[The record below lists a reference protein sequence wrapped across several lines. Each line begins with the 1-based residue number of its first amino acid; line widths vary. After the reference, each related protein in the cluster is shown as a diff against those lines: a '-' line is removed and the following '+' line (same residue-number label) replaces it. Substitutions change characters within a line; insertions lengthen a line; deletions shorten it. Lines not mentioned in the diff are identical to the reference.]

1 MRFLA
6 ALACALLVSMP
17 ALAQGANG
25 QAATQQQTISDVAA
39 AQLLVANNRLDDARK
54 LLEYILSSR
63 PEDRDA
69 LFLLGNVAVAQNK
82 YDEAVSLFRRLLVLE
97 PDAERVRLE
106 LARAFFLKGDYQN
119 ADRQFRFARAGD
131 IPDAAKENIDHF
143 LGAISR
149 LREWTFDFAL
159 GLAPDTNQ
167 NAATSASQVQIFG
180 LPFTLDPNARSQSG
194 VGLAGSADGE
204 WSPLVSDNIKARIGA
219 GISRIEYSGGKFDDM
234 TVSGYAGPQFL
245 YPDWDFSLLA
255 TGFQRWY
262 GNKSF
267 VSGIGGKLAGE
278 YGITSNL
285 LAAGSVGIQA
295 VTDRFTP
302 EQSGTLYTTQ
312 AQAAYVLSPS
322 SLAQLQLGFN
332 RQDAKIGA
340 YSYSGLWVSAAYQRD
355 LPVGFS
361 ASLQPAW
368 FVTRYDEALAAFG
381 KKRADDTLMLNL
393 TLLNRRLDYHGFT
406 PRFSYTFTD
415 QHSNLALYSYTRH
428 QFQIGLTSQF

>member
-6 ALACALLVSMP
+6 TLVCALFLSVP
-17 ALAQGANG
+17 VLAQDADGQGAKPS
-25 QAATQQQTISDVAA
+25 QAISDIAA

-54 LLEYILSSR
+54 LLEYTLSSR
-63 PEDRDA
+63 PEDKDA
-69 LFLLGNVAVAQNK
+69 LFLLGNVAVAQGK
-82 YDEAVSLFRRLLVLE
+82 YDEAISLFRRLLVKE
-97 PDAERVRLE
+97 PAAERVRLE

-119 ADRQFRFARAGD
+119 ADRQFRFARAGE

-149 LREWTFDFAL
+149 LREWTFDLAL

-194 VGLAGSADGE
+194 IGLAGAANAE

-219 GISRIEYSGGKFDDM
+219 GIARTEYSGGNFDDM
-234 TVSGYAGPQFL
+234 TLSGYAGPQFL
-245 YPDWDFSLLA
+245 FSDWDFSVLA

-267 VSGIGGKLAGE
+267 VSGVGGKLAGE
-278 YGITSNL
+278 YGITSDL
-285 LAAGSVGIQA
+285 LAGGSVGIQS

-302 EQSGTLYTTQ
+302 DQSGTLYTTQ
-312 AQAAYVLSPS
+312 TQATYVLSPS
-322 SLAQLQLGFN
+322 SLMQLQIGFN
-332 RQDAKIGA
+332 RQNAKIGA
-340 YSYSGLWVSAAYQRD
+340 YSYSGVWTSAAYQRD
-355 LPVGFS
+355 LPMGFS
-361 ASLQPAW
+361 ASVQPAW
-368 FVTRYDEALAAFG
+368 FVTRYDEALSAFG
-381 KKRADDTLMLNL
+381 KERADDTLMLNMS
-393 TLLNRRLDYHGFT
+393 LLNRRFDYHGFT

-415 QHSNLALYSYTRH
+415 QHSNIALYSYTRH
-428 QFQIGLTSQF
+428 QFQIGLTTQF

>member
-1 MRFLA
+1 MRFAA
-6 ALACALLVSMP
+6 ALLCASLIVAP
-17 ALAQGANG
+17 ALAQQPG
-25 QAATQQQTISDVAA
+25 QTVAISDADA
-39 AQLLVANNRLDDARK
+39 AQLLIANGRLDDAK
-54 LLEYILSSR
+54 KVLTHILDGKPDDSES
-63 PEDRDA
+63 
-69 LFLLGNVAVAQNK
+69 LFLLGTIAVAQVD
-82 YDEAVSLFRRLLVLE
+82 YDTAISLFRRLLVKE

-106 LARAFFLKGDYQN
+106 LARAFFLKADYQN

-194 VGLAGSADGE
+194 VGLAGAASGE
-204 WSPLVSDNIKARIGA
+204 WSPLVSDTVKARVGA
-219 GISRIEYSGGKFDDM
+219 NVSRVEYSGGNFDDM
-234 TVSGYAGPQFL
+234 TISGYAGPQFL
-245 YPDWDFSLLA
+245 FPDWDVSLLA

-262 GNKSF
+262 ANKSF
-267 VSGIGGKLAGE
+267 VSGVGGKLAGE
-278 YGITSNL
+278 YGITSDL
-285 LAAGSVGIQA
+285 LAGGSVGVQA

-302 EQSGTLYTTQ
+302 EQSGALTTTQ

-322 SLAQLQLGFN
+322 SLVQLQIGFN
-332 RQDAKIGA
+332 RQDARIAA
-340 YSYSGLWVSAAYQRD
+340 YSYSGIWTSLAYQRD
-355 LPVGFS
+355 LPFGFS
-361 ASLQPAW
+361 ASVQPAW
-368 FVTRYDEALAAFG
+368 FVTRYDEALPAFG
-381 KKRADDTLMLNL
+381 RKRADDALMLNVS
-393 TLLNRRLDYHGFT
+393 LLNRRFEYHGFT

>member
-1 MRFLA
+1 MRFAVVLLCASLIA
-6 ALACALLVSMP
+6 AP
-17 ALAQGANG
+17 AMAQQPG
-25 QAATQQQTISDVAA
+25 QAVAISETGA
-39 AQLLVANNRLDDARK
+39 AQLLVANGRLDDARR
-54 LLEYILSSR
+54 LLEYVLSSR

-119 ADRQFRFARAGD
+119 SDRQFRFARAGD
-131 IPDAAKENIDHF
+131 IPDTTKQNIDHF

-149 LREWTFDFAL
+149 LREWTFDFAF

-180 LPFTLDPNARSQSG
+180 LPFTLDPNARKQSG

-204 WSPLVSDNIKARIGA
+204 WSPLVSDNIKARVGA
-219 GISRIEYSGGKFDDM
+219 GISRVEYSGGNFDDM
-234 TVSGYAGPQFL
+234 TLSGYAGPQFL
-245 YPDWDFSLLA
+245 YSNWDFSLLA

-262 GNKSF
+262 ANKSF

-278 YGITSNL
+278 YGITSDL
-285 LAAGSVGIQA
+285 LAGGSFGIQA

-302 EQSGTLYTTQ
+302 QQSGTLFTTQ
-312 AQAAYVLSPS
+312 TQAAYVLSPS
-322 SLAQLQLGFN
+322 SLMQLQIGYN
-332 RQDAKIGA
+332 RQDARTGA
-340 YSYSGLWVSAAYQRD
+340 YSYSGFWTSIGYQRD
-355 LPVGFS
+355 LPFGFS
-361 ASLQPAW
+361 AGIQPAW
-368 FVTRYDEALAAFG
+368 FVTRYDEALPAFG
-381 KKRADDTLMLNL
+381 KTRADDALIFNV
-393 TLLNRRLDYHGFT
+393 TLLNRRFDYHGFT
-406 PRFSYTFTD
+406 PRISYTFTD

-428 QFQIGLTSQF
+428 QFQIGLTTQF

>member
-1 MRFLA
+1 MRFLT
-6 ALACALLVSMP
+6 ALACVFLVSVP
-17 ALAQGANG
+17 ALAQDGNEH
-25 QAATQQQTISDVAA
+25 AATQKQAISDIAA
-39 AQLLVANNRLDDARK
+39 AQLLVTNNRLDDARK
-54 LLEYILSSR
+54 LLEYILSAR

-82 YDEAVSLFRRLLVLE
+82 YDEAISLFRRQLVLE
-97 PDAERVRLE
+97 PGAERVRLE
-106 LARAFFLKGDYQN
+106 LARAFFLKRDYQN

-149 LREWTFDFAL
+149 LRTWTFDFGL

-204 WSPLVSDNIKARIGA
+204 WSPLVADNIKARIGA

-234 TVSGYAGPQFL
+234 TLSGYAGPQFL
-245 YPDWDFSLLA
+245 YPNWDFSLLA

-262 GNKSF
+262 ANKNF

-278 YGITSNL
+278 YGITSNI
-285 LAAGSVGIQA
+285 LAGGSFGIQA

-322 SLAQLQLGFN
+322 SLAQLQIGFN
-332 RQDAKIGA
+332 RQNARIGA
-340 YSYSGLWVSAAYQRD
+340 YSYSGVWTSAAYQRD
-355 LPVGFS
+355 LPFGFS
-361 ASLQPAW
+361 ASIQPAW
-368 FVTRYDEALAAFG
+368 FVTRYDEALPAFG
-381 KKRADDTLMLNL
+381 KTRADDTLMLNA
-393 TLLNRRLDYHGFT
+393 TILNRRFDYHGFT

>member
-6 ALACALLVSMP
+6 ALACALLVSAP

-204 WSPLVSDNIKARIGA
+204 WSSLVSDNIKARIGA

>member
-6 ALACALLVSMP
+6 TLACALLLSAP
-17 ALAQGANG
+17 ALAQDGAG
-25 QAATQQQTISDVAA
+25 QGTKPSQGISDIAA

-54 LLEYILSSR
+54 LLEYTLSAR

-69 LFLLGNVAVAQNK
+69 LFLLGNVAVAQGK
-82 YDEAVSLFRRLLVLE
+82 YDEAISLFRRLLVLE

-106 LARAFFLKGDYQN
+106 LARAFFLKADYQN

-194 VGLAGSADGE
+194 VGLAGSANGE
-204 WSPLVSDNIKARIGA
+204 WSPLVSDNIKARVGA
-219 GISRIEYSGGKFDDM
+219 GISRVEYSGGKFDDM
-234 TVSGYAGPQFL
+234 TLSGYAGPQFL
-245 YPDWDFSLLA
+245 YSDWDFSVLA

-262 GNKSF
+262 ANKSF

-278 YGITSNL
+278 YGITSDI
-285 LAAGSVGIQA
+285 LAGGSVGIQA

-302 EQSGTLYTTQ
+302 EQSGALYTTQ
-312 AQAAYVLSPS
+312 AQAAYVISPS
-322 SLAQLQLGFN
+322 SLVQFQIGFN
-332 RQDAKIGA
+332 RQAAKIGA
-340 YSYSGLWVSAAYQRD
+340 YSYSGVWTSAAYQRD
-355 LPVGFS
+355 LPFGFS
-361 ASLQPAW
+361 ASIQPAW
-368 FVTRYDEALAAFG
+368 FVTRYDQALPAFG
-381 KKRADDTLMLNL
+381 KTRADDALMLNV
-393 TLLNRRLDYHGFT
+393 TLLNRRFDYHGFT
-406 PRFSYTFTD
+406 PRISYTFTD

-428 QFQIGLTSQF
+428 QFQIGLTTQF

>member
-1 MRFLA
+1 MRFSA
-6 ALACALLVSMP
+6 ALMCALLASMP
-17 ALAQGANG
+17 ARAQGADV
-25 QAATQQQTISDVAA
+25 QAATQQQAITDIAA
-39 AQLLVANNRLDDARK
+39 AQLLVVNNRLDDARK

-63 PEDRDA
+63 PDDRDA
-69 LFLLGNVAVAQNK
+69 LFLLGNVAIGQKK
-82 YDEAVSLFRRLLVLE
+82 YDEAISLFRRLLVLE

-131 IPDAAKENIDHF
+131 IPDTAKENIDHF

-149 LREWTFDFAL
+149 LRTWTFDFGL

-194 VGLAGSADGE
+194 VGLAGSASGE

-219 GISRIEYSGGKFDDM
+219 GISRVEYSGGQFDDM
-234 TVSGYAGPQFL
+234 TFSGYAGPQFL
-245 YPDWDFSLLA
+245 YPNWDFSVLA

-262 GNKSF
+262 ANKTF

-278 YGITSNL
+278 YGITSNI
-285 LAAGSVGIQA
+285 LAGGSVGIQA

-302 EQSGTLYTTQ
+302 QQSGTLYTTQ

-322 SLAQLQLGFN
+322 SLAQLQIGFN
-332 RQDAKIGA
+332 RQNARIGA
-340 YSYSGLWVSAAYQRD
+340 YSYSGVWTSAAYQRD
-355 LPVGFS
+355 LPFGFS
-361 ASLQPAW
+361 ASVQPAW
-368 FVTRYDEALAAFG
+368 FVTRYDEALPAFG
-381 KKRADDTLMLNL
+381 KTRADDTLMLNA
-393 TLLNRRLDYHGFT
+393 TLLNRRFDYHGFT

>member
-1 MRFLA
+1 MRFPA
-6 ALACALLVSMP
+6 ALACALLVSAP

-25 QAATQQQTISDVAA
+25 QAATQQQTISDTAA

-54 LLEYILSSR
+54 LLEYILSAR

-69 LFLLGNVAVAQNK
+69 LFLLGNVAVAQGK
-82 YDEAVSLFRRLLVLE
+82 QDEAISLFRRLLVLE

-131 IPDAAKENIDHF
+131 IPDATKENIDHF

-149 LREWTFDFAL
+149 LREWAFDFAL

-194 VGLAGSADGE
+194 VGLAGSANGE

-219 GISRIEYSGGKFDDM
+219 GISRTEYSGGNFDDM
-234 TVSGYAGPQFL
+234 TLSGYAGPQFL

-262 GNKSF
+262 ANKSF

-285 LAAGSVGIQA
+285 LAGGSVGIQA

-302 EQSGTLYTTQ
+302 EQSGTLTTTQ
-312 AQAAYVLSPS
+312 VQAAYVLSPS

-332 RQDAKIGA
+332 RQEAKIGA
-340 YSYSGLWVSAAYQRD
+340 YSYSGIWVSAAYQRD
-355 LPVGFS
+355 LPMGFS
-361 ASLQPAW
+361 ASFQPAW
-368 FVTRYDEALAAFG
+368 FVTRYDEALPAFG

-393 TLLNRRLDYHGFT
+393 ALLNRRLDYHGFT

-415 QHSNLALYSYTRH
+415 QRSNLALYSYTRH

>member
-262 GNKSF
+262 GHKSF

>member
-1 MRFLA
+1 MRFSA
-6 ALACALLVSMP
+6 IVACALLLSTP
-17 ALAQGANG
+17 TLAQDANSQG
-25 QAATQQQTISDVAA
+25 PKQSQTISDVAA
-39 AQLLVANNRLDDARK
+39 AQLLITNNRLDDARK
-54 LLEYILSSR
+54 LLEYVLSSR
-63 PEDRDA
+63 PQDRDA

-82 YDEAVSLFRRLLVLE
+82 YDEAISLFRRLLVLE

-106 LARAFFLKGDYQN
+106 LARAFFLKADYQN

-149 LREWTFDFAL
+149 LREWTFDFAF

-194 VGLAGSADGE
+194 VGLAGSASGE
-204 WSPLVSDNIKARIGA
+204 WSPLVSDNIKARVGA
-219 GISRIEYSGGKFDDM
+219 GISRVEYSGCNFDDM
-234 TVSGYAGPQFL
+234 TLSGYAGPQFL

-262 GNKSF
+262 ANKSF
-267 VSGIGGKLAGE
+267 VSGIGGKLAAE

-285 LAAGSVGIQA
+285 LAGGSFGIQS

-312 AQAAYVLSPS
+312 TQAAYVLSPS
-322 SLAQLQLGFN
+322 SLVQLQIGFN
-332 RQDAKIGA
+332 RQAARIGA
-340 YSYSGLWVSAAYQRD
+340 YSYSGVWAGAAYQRD
-355 LPVGFS
+355 LPFGFS
-361 ASLQPAW
+361 ASVQPVW
-368 FVTRYDEALAAFG
+368 LTTRYDEALPAFG
-381 KKRADDTLMLNL
+381 KTRADDTLMLNVS
-393 TLLNRRLDYHGFT
+393 LLNRRFDYHGFT

-428 QFQIGLTSQF
+428 QFQIGLTTEF

>member
-6 ALACALLVSMP
+6 ALACALLVSAP

-262 GNKSF
+262 SNKSF

-355 LPVGFS
+355 MPAGFS